1 MFYNLWAFV
10 RQTLVKIHLALAGCV
25 HKISGGRLPKSLF
38 AKRSGVEKIGTNVR
52 VIEKTDYCTNIAKF
66 NPDGSISDEDFVILS
81 STDFHYDEDHEMNQK
96 TTTMFVNH
104 IKDVKPDLV
113 VLTGDIILSK
123 YQQIDAIQFAKMMEE
138 IGIYWTI
145 VFGNHEVREE
155 KGFYKYL
162 LMKSFSDY
170 EHCLALHGPDELYG
184 YGNYIVNIMG
194 SGNRIRQSLFFFDSG
209 RDVRE
214 EYTQQYGL
222 PKDFAS
228 YDFLKKEQID
238 FYKNSVDELEKKYG
252 KFGSMMFFHIP
263 VPEFEVAFEGS
274 GGAEEYKQ
282 TGKAEILY
290 GKQYESVGCPKFN
303 SGMFDA
309 ALEKGATAIFCG
321 HDHNNDWCG
330 IYKGIRLV
338 YSLPQNY
345 NLYHL
350 GTNMGFPEEKWNQ
363 GVTVTTLHGDG
374 SFDNSP
380 RYNSMYL

>member
-10 RQTLVKIHLALAGCV
+10 RQSLVKIHLACAGGIY
-25 HKISGGRLPKSLF
+25 KLSGGRLPKSLF
-38 AKRSGVEKIGTNVR
+38 AKRAGVEKIGTTVKVLGR
-52 VIEKTDYCTNIAKF
+52 TDYSADIAKI
-66 NPDGSISDEDFVILS
+66 NPDGSISDDDFVILS
-81 STDFHYDEDHEMNQK
+81 STDFHYDTDHEMNQK

-104 IKDVKPDLV
+104 IKAVKPDLV

-123 YQQIDAIQFAKMMEE
+123 FQQIDAIQFAKMMEE
-138 IGIYWTI
+138 IGIYWAI

-170 EHCLALHGPDELYG
+170 EHCLAVHGPEELFG

-194 SGNRIRQSLFFFDSG
+194 SKNNIRQSLYFFDSG

-214 EYTQQYGL
+214 EYTEQYGL
-222 PKDFAS
+222 PRDFES
-228 YDFLKKEQID
+228 YDFLKKEQIE
-238 FYKNSVDELEKKYG
+238 FYKNNVAALEKKYG
-252 KFGSMMFFHIP
+252 KFGSMMYFHIP
-263 VPEFEVAFEGS
+263 LPEYAVAFEGS

-282 TGKAEILY
+282 TGKVEILY
-290 GKQYESVGCPKFN
+290 GKQYESVGNAKYN

-330 IYKGIRLV
+330 IYKGIHLV
-338 YSLPQNY
+338 YNLPQNY

-363 GVTVTTLHGDG
+363 GVTVTTLHADG
-374 SFDNSP
+374 TFDVAP
-380 RYNSMYL
+380 RYNSMYI